1 MRGPYLLRPL
11 QVDISVPDRVGG
23 VYCLAKK
30 PKEIAIV
37 ARAERNLREAIKAHW
52 KEYEFFWYEPA
63 LSPREAYI
71 NQCYLYHRYAECGTL
86 EHNEHP
92 KPPDKTEVKCPIC
105 GV

>member
-30 PKEIAIV
+30 PRQVAVV
-37 ARAERNLREAIKAHW
+37 ARAERNLREAIKSHW

-63 LSPREAYI
+63 ISPREAYI
-71 NQCYLYHRYAECGTL
+71 NQCYLYHRYCECGSL
-86 EHNEHP
+86 EQNEHP
-92 KPPDKTEVKCPIC
+92 KPPDKIEAKCPIC
-105 GV
+105 GT

>member
-30 PKEIAIV
+30 PKQIVFV
-37 ARAERNLREAIKAHW
+37 ARAERNLREAIKSHW

-71 NQCYLYHRYAECGTL
+71 NQCYIYHRYAECGTL
-86 EHNEHP
+86 EQHEHP
-92 KPPDKTEVKCPIC
+92 KPPDKIEVKCPVC

>member
-23 VYCLAKK
+23 VYCLGKSSKK
-30 PKEIAIV
+30 IEFV
-37 ARAERNLREAIKAHW
+37 ARAERNLREAIKSYW

-63 LSPREAYI
+63 LTPREAYI
-71 NQCYLYHRYAECGTL
+71 NQCYIYHRFC
-86 EHNEHP
+86 EHLTNNHDHP
-92 KPPDKTEVKCPIC
+92 KPPDKVEVKCPVC